1 MLNQERKTQTFMSC
15 SITFSEHYIHGNK
28 EVRIFWGVVQRGKEV
43 ELLRRKQISSQH
55 ATSTFFQCLLEK
67 KLV

>member
-28 EVRIFWGVVQRGKEV
+28 EVRIFGGGLFRE
-43 ELLRRKQISSQH
+43 ERR
-55 ATSTFFQCLLEK
+55 LNY
-67 KLV
+67 